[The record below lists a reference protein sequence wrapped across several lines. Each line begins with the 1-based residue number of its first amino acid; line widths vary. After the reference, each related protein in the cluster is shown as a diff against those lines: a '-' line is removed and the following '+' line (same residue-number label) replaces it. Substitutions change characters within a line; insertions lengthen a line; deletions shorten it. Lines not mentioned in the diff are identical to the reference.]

1 MVDIINTINDTSIF
15 LIFFAG
21 FLAIFLFC
29 IGILQLRHRMVI
41 KKEILQRIKTSS
53 ERLDGHGE
61 GDLTEINPSVRNRA
75 ISNIFIKLGKRLR
88 PKKSEDISIKQIRF
102 LKGGIRNPQAG
113 IIFWAVKCFLMIFS
127 FVIFLFLR
135 IFIFSVMNAQLTI
148 ALGVFVP
155 LLGFYFP
162 DIWLRQKTDKRR
174 EKILKALPDALDLLV
189 VCVEAGMGLD
199 EAINRVAKESKL
211 KSPELSDELTF
222 LGLEL
227 RAGKQRQQALKNLAE
242 RIGLEEVNNLVT
254 LLVQADQFGTNI
266 ADTLRVYSDSF
277 RTERFQRAEEKAMK
291 MPVKLIFPLL
301 LFIFPAI
308 FIVIAGPAVIRIY
321 RQFIIGF

>member
-29 IGILQLRHRMVI
+29 IGILQLRHRMVM

-53 ERLDGHGE
+53 ERFDGHGE

-75 ISNIFIKLGKRLR
+75 IFNIFIKLGKRLR
-88 PKKSEDISIKQIRF
+88 PKKSEDISSKQIRF

-113 IIFWAVKCFLMIFS
+113 IIFWAVKCFLMIFF

>member
-29 IGILQLRHRMVI
+29 IGILQLRQRMVI
-41 KKEILQRIKTSS
+41 KKEILQRIKTNS
-53 ERLDGHGE
+53 ERPDGHCE
-61 GDLTEINPSVRNRA
+61 GDLTEINSSVRNRA

-88 PKKSEDISIKQIRF
+88 PKKSDDISIKQIRF

-199 EAINRVAKESKL
+199 EAIIRVAKESKL

-227 RAGKQRQQALKNLAE
+227 RAGKQRQQALKNLSE

-277 RTERFQRAEEKAMK
+277 RVERFQRAEEKAMK